1 MNYIATVLNMTVG
14 GNQLHRIEQKKVQMG
29 LGGQMHGILSDWCKN
44 ETTFNY
50 NDYELLVSLNFP
62 RLASKLEKI
71 TAQKYKKKTRLR
83 NMPRNVLL
91 GGGKSSLDPWS

>member
-1 MNYIATVLNMTVG
+1 MNYIATVLNETVG
-14 GNQLHRIEQKKVQMG
+14 GNQLQRIEQKKVQMG

-44 ETTFNY
+44 ETTYNY

-71 TAQKYKKKTRLR
+71 TSPKYASKYPSWWWKVVT
-83 NMPRNVLL
+83 
-91 GGGKSSLDPWS
+91 

>member
-1 MNYIATVLNMTVG
+1 
-14 GNQLHRIEQKKVQMG
+14 MG

-62 RLASKLEKI
+62 RLASKLEK
-71 TAQKYKKKTRLR
+71 TRLR

-91 GGGKSSLDPWS
+91 GGGKSSRLVLGLDPTADDFKESAKTRFCTLQLVGD

>member
-1 MNYIATVLNMTVG
+1 
-14 GNQLHRIEQKKVQMG
+14 
-29 LGGQMHGILSDWCKN
+29 MHGILSDWCKN

-71 TAQKYKKKTRLR
+71 TAQKYIKKKHGSEICLEMSFLVVESRHL
-83 NMPRNVLL
+83 VL
-91 GGGKSSLDPWS
+91 GLDPTDDFKESAETRFCTLQLVGD